1 VAHKYKAAR
10 ILAVDLS
17 LSSLCYVKRKTPAGA
32 TKIEYAQAFC
42 RNGGFDPAFNCFDGS
57 GAGRIDG
64 DGSVMGTIQFRGDG
78 SARWR
83 CRRGR
88 SGLEVRQF
96 ARPSKA
102 YRSSRASTSRRLI
115 TAASAARGWSLL
127 IVTLRVLWLYAS
139 HEHCRCEPA
148 VAFARAALSALITY
162 PFHAPAPR
170 DSAKASGGFAEAFAP
185 ESDAGLMNQESEY
198 NPASGRAR

>member
-57 GAGRIDG
+57 GAGRIYG
-64 DGSVMGTIQFRGDG
+64 DGLVNGHHPVP
-78 SARWR
+78 
-83 CRRGR
+83 RRRERTVALPAG
-88 SGLEVRQF
+88 
-96 ARPSKA
+96 
-102 YRSSRASTSRRLI
+102 
-115 TAASAARGWSLL
+115 
-127 IVTLRVLWLYAS
+127 TLRVRSEAVCASLQGIPFEPCFHVEKTDHRSLRGS
-139 HEHCRCEPA
+139 HEHCRYEPA

-185 ESDAGLMNQESEY
+185 DSDAGLMNQESEY